1 MQTQL
6 AGYELQLKTA
16 DAEKLAAIREAG
28 KISKTAQS
36 LDRELSEALAE
47 TKGDESLQSNRGK
60 SKDAKLRKLREKI
73 ETAQAEARKKQSLI
87 DKNEARILE
96 LNEQIRTSQK
106 SFEEGSVLTQG
117 LQTQLEELGAV
128 KTGLEQQVES
138 QTNALKTITEQLGII
153 TAEHN
158 DLTGKVRE
166 LNRPIKN
173 PAWGCQLGGVR
184 NFPIM
189 FRS

>member
-1 MQTQL
+1 LQTQL